1 MTKQNLELRKRC
13 NQSSLGMLPMAML
26 VASGKRS
33 LALLVM
39 GSVSKSCQ
47 IAHKLLQSSLTKDS
61 VVGSVKLFQGC
72 GLHVEPF
79 HPIARPTE
87 NEWGTIGSRA
97 LKADSKSLPKKS
109 P

>member
-1 MTKQNLELRKRC
+1 MTKQNLELRKQC

-47 IAHKLLQSSLTKDS
+47 VAHKLLQSSLTKGS

-79 HPIARPTE
+79 HPIGKANGKRV
-87 NEWGTIGSRA
+87 GSHW
-97 LKADSKSLPKKS
+97 LESVEG
-109 P
+109 